1 MKNLYFT
8 QGTKGEQGL
17 VQDLVDEQIKIFGL
31 ECYYIPRQIYEDNLW
46 GDIYYS
52 QFKDSY
58 LVEMYLENFEQ
69 FGGNGDLLSKFG
81 MRVTDEIQLTVSRR
95 RWKDFVDVSTNK
107 IVSGR
112 PNDGDLIWFPLNETV
127 FEIKYVE
134 NQKPFYQLGSLY
146 TYTMTCEVFEYGDSI
161 FDTGIPAV
169 DNTEMESGVYPII
182 LSVGGSGTFVQDERI
197 DGTRYTATATG
208 TTTGTQGVLGTITI
222 TNAGERY
229 TTPPV
234 SYFYGPNG
242 QLIGQGSTT
251 LVDGKVDSVIPPST
265 PYIYAD
271 VTYDQIGQVDTI
283 TPWPAN
289 YPVVKIESS
298 PGNVVAKVAE
308 WDEDTR
314 TLSVA
319 YANGT
324 FDINELICGYDSGA
338 KWNVGSFDTLDM
350 TDSFSENRQLEDE
363 ADDILDFTEINP
375 FGEFGNFT
383 GSF

>member
-1 MKNLYFT
+1 
-8 QGTKGEQGL
+8 
-17 VQDLVDEQIKIFGL
+17 
-31 ECYYIPRQIYEDNLW
+31 
-46 GDIYYS
+46 
-52 QFKDSY
+52 
-58 LVEMYLENFEQ
+58 MYLENFEQ
-69 FGGNGDLLSKFG
+69 FGGNGDMLSKFG
-81 MRVTDEIQLTVSRR
+81 LRVTDEIQLTVSRR
-95 RWKDFVDVSTNK
+95 RWKDFVDVQTNK

-208 TTTGTQGVLGTITI
+208 STTGTQGVLGAITI

-229 TTPPV
+229 TTPPI
-234 SYFYGPNG
+234 SYFYAPDG

-289 YPVVKIESS
+289 YPIVKIESS
-298 PGNVVAKVAE
+298 PGNVTAKVAE

-324 FDINELICGYDSGA
+324 FDTNELICGYDSNA
-338 KWNVGSFDTLDM
+338 KWSVASFDTLDM

-363 ADDILDFTEINP
+363 ADDILDFTERNP

>member
-8 QGTKGEQGL
+8 QGTTGEQGL
-17 VQDLVDEQIKIFGL
+17 VQDLVDEQIKMYGL
-31 ECYYIPRQIYEDNLW
+31 ECYYIPRQIHEDKLW
-46 GDIYYS
+46 NDIYYS

-58 LVEMYLENFEQ
+58 LIEMYLENFEQ
-69 FGGNGDLLSKFG
+69 FGGNGDMLSKFG
-81 MRVTDEIQLTVSRR
+81 LRVTDEIQLTVSRR
-95 RWKDFVDVSTNK
+95 RWKDFVDVQTNK

-208 TTTGTQGVLGTITI
+208 STTGTQGVLGAITI

-229 TTPPV
+229 TTPPI
-234 SYFYGPNG
+234 SYFYAPDG

-289 YPVVKIESS
+289 YPIVKIESS
-298 PGNVVAKVAE
+298 PGNVTAKVAE

-324 FDINELICGYDSGA
+324 FDTNELICGYDSNA
-338 KWNVGSFDTLDM
+338 KWSVASFDTLDM

-363 ADDILDFTEINP
+363 ADDILDFTERNP

>member
-17 VQDLVDEQIKIFGL
+17 VQDLVDEQIKMYGL
-31 ECYYIPRQIYEDNLW
+31 ECYYIPRQIHEDKLW
-46 GDIYYS
+46 NDIYYS

-58 LVEMYLENFEQ
+58 LIEMYLENFEQ
-69 FGGNGDLLSKFG
+69 FGGNGDMLSKFG
-81 MRVTDEIQLTVSRR
+81 LRVTDEIQLTVSRR
-95 RWKDFVDVSTNK
+95 RWKDFVDVQTNK

-251 LVDGKVDSVIPPST
+251 LVMEKLIVLFHHQLH
-265 PYIYAD
+265 
-271 VTYDQIGQVDTI
+271 TYMQ
-283 TPWPAN
+283 
-289 YPVVKIESS
+289 
-298 PGNVVAKVAE
+298 
-308 WDEDTR
+308 
-314 TLSVA
+314 
-319 YANGT
+319 
-324 FDINELICGYDSGA
+324 
-338 KWNVGSFDTLDM
+338 M
-350 TDSFSENRQLEDE
+350 
-363 ADDILDFTEINP
+363 
-375 FGEFGNFT
+375 
-383 GSF
+383 

>member
-17 VQDLVDEQIKIFGL
+17 VQDLVDEQIKMYGL
-31 ECYYIPRQIYEDNLW
+31 ECYYIPRQIHEDNLW

-58 LVEMYLENFEQ
+58 LIEMYLENFEQ
-69 FGGNGDLLSKFG
+69 FGGNGDMLSKFG
-81 MRVTDEIQLTVSRR
+81 LRVTDEIQLTVSRR
-95 RWKDFVDVSTNK
+95 RWQDFVESSTNK

-169 DNTEMESGVYPII
+169 DNTEMESGVYPVI
-182 LSVGGSGTFVQDERI
+182 LSAGGSGYWIQDEKVT
-197 DGTRYTATATG
+197 GTRFNAAATTPVAVN
-208 TTTGTQGVLGTITI
+208 GVLGPITI
-222 TNAGERY
+222 TNAGGRY
-229 TTPPV
+229 ETAPIARWFTPTNALIGTSTTEITNGVVSAVNSPTTPYV
-234 SYFYGPNG
+234 YGD
-242 QLIGQGSTT
+242 I
-251 LVDGKVDSVIPPST
+251 
-265 PYIYAD
+265 
-271 VTYDQIGQVDTI
+271 TYDDLGEIESVAGWAPTI
-283 TPWPAN
+283 VIDESPAN
-289 YPVVKIESS
+289 VV
-298 PGNVVAKVAE
+298 GKVAE
-308 WDEDTR
+308 WNEDTR

-324 FDINELICGYDSGA
+324 FDINEELVGADSNA
-338 KWNVGSFDTLDM
+338 RWSVSSFDTLDM

-363 ADDILDFTEINP
+363 ADDILDFTEKNP

>member
-17 VQDLVDEQIKIFGL
+17 VQDLVDEQIKMYGL
-31 ECYYIPRQIYEDNLW
+31 ECYYIPRQIHEDKLW
-46 GDIYYS
+46 NDIYYS

-58 LVEMYLENFEQ
+58 LIEMYLENFEQ
-69 FGGNGDLLSKFG
+69 FGGNGDMLSKFG
-81 MRVTDEIQLTVSRR
+81 LRVTDEIQLTVSRR

-107 IVSGR
+107 IVTGR

-208 TTTGTQGVLGTITI
+208 TTTGTQGVLGAITI

-229 TTPPV
+229 TTPPI
-234 SYFYGPNG
+234 SYFYGPSG

-289 YPVVKIESS
+289 YPIVKIESS
-298 PGNVVAKVAE
+298 PGNVTAKVAE

-363 ADDILDFTEINP
+363 ADDILDFTERNP

>member
-17 VQDLVDEQIKIFGL
+17 VQDLVDEQIKMYGL
-31 ECYYIPRQIYEDNLW
+31 ECYYIPRQIHEDKLW
-46 GDIYYS
+46 NDIYYS

-58 LVEMYLENFEQ
+58 LIEMYLENFEQ
-69 FGGNGDLLSKFG
+69 FGGNGDMLSKFG
-81 MRVTDEIQLTVSRR
+81 LRVTDEIQLTVSRR
-95 RWKDFVDVSTNK
+95 RWQDFVESSTNK

-208 TTTGTQGVLGTITI
+208 TTTGTQGVLGVITI

-229 TTPPV
+229 TTPPI
-234 SYFYGPNG
+234 SYFYAPDG

-363 ADDILDFTEINP
+363 ADDILDFTERNP

>member
-8 QGTKGEQGL
+8 QGTKGEQSL
-17 VQDLVDEQIKIFGL
+17 VQDLVDEQIKMYGL
-31 ECYYIPRQIYEDNLW
+31 ECYYIPRQIHEDKLW

-58 LVEMYLENFEQ
+58 LIEMYLENFEQ
-69 FGGNGDLLSKFG
+69 FGGNGDMLSKFG
-81 MRVTDEIQLTVSRR
+81 LRVTDEIQLTVSRR
-95 RWKDFVDVSTNK
+95 RWKDFVDVQTNK

-182 LSVGGSGTFVQDERI
+182 LNTGGSGYFKQDEKI
-197 DGTRYTATATG
+197 TGTRFTATAT
-208 TTTGTQGVLGTITI
+208 TPVADNNGVLGAITI
-222 TNAGERY
+222 TNGGGRY
-229 TTPPV
+229 ETA
-234 SYFYGPNG
+234 PNAFWYSPTG
-242 QLIGQGSTT
+242 AFIGTSTT
-251 LVDGKVDSVIPPST
+251 VITDGVVSTVNSPTT
-265 PYIYAD
+265 PYIYGD
-271 VTYDQIGQVDTI
+271 VTYDTQGNIDTI
-283 TPWPAN
+283 TPWAPTIN
-289 YPVVKIESS
+289 IESS
-298 PGNVVAKVAE
+298 PGDVVGKVAE
-308 WDEDTR
+308 WDENTR

-324 FDINELICGYDSGA
+324 FELNEEIVGADSNA
-338 KWNVGSFDTLDM
+338 RWSVGSFDTLDM

-363 ADDILDFTEINP
+363 ADDILDFTERNP

>member
-8 QGTKGEQGL
+8 QGTTGEQGL
-17 VQDLVDEQIKIFGL
+17 VQDLVDEQIKMYGL
-31 ECYYIPRQIYEDNLW
+31 ECYYIPRQIHEDKLW
-46 GDIYYS
+46 NDIYYS

-58 LVEMYLENFEQ
+58 LIEMYLENFEQ
-69 FGGNGDLLSKFG
+69 FGGNGDMLSKFG
-81 MRVTDEIQLTVSRR
+81 LRVTDEIQLTVSRR
-95 RWKDFVDVSTNK
+95 RWQDFVESSTNK

-169 DNTEMESGVYPII
+169 DNTEMESGVYPCFLALVVLDIGFKTKE
-182 LSVGGSGTFVQDERI
+182 LMEQDSMQLQLLLV
-197 DGTRYTATATG
+197 AVN
-208 TTTGTQGVLGTITI
+208 GVLGPITI
-222 TNAGERY
+222 TNAGGRY
-229 TTPPV
+229 ETAPVARWFSPTNGLIGTSTTEITNGVVSTVNSPTTPYV
-234 SYFYGPNG
+234 YGD
-242 QLIGQGSTT
+242 I
-251 LVDGKVDSVIPPST
+251 
-265 PYIYAD
+265 
-271 VTYDQIGQVDTI
+271 TYDEIGHVQSVAGWAPTI
-283 TPWPAN
+283 VIDESPAN
-289 YPVVKIESS
+289 VV
-298 PGNVVAKVAE
+298 GKVAE
-308 WDEDTR
+308 WNEDTR

-324 FDINELICGYDSGA
+324 FDVNELSCGYDSGA
-338 KWNVGSFDTLDM
+338 RWSVGSSFDTLDM

-363 ADDILDFTEINP
+363 ADDILDFTERNP

-383 GSF
+383 GGF

>member
-17 VQDLVDEQIKIFGL
+17 VQDLVDEQIKMYGL
-31 ECYYIPRQIYEDNLW
+31 ECYYIPRQIHEDKLW
-46 GDIYYS
+46 NDIYYS

-58 LVEMYLENFEQ
+58 LIEMYLENFEQ
-69 FGGNGDLLSKFG
+69 FGGNGDMLSKFG
-81 MRVTDEIQLTVSRR
+81 LRVTDEIQLTVSRR
-95 RWKDFVDVSTNK
+95 RWKDFVDVQTNK

-208 TTTGTQGVLGTITI
+208 TTTGTQGVLGAITI

-363 ADDILDFTEINP
+363 ADDILDFTERNP

>member
-1 MKNLYFT
+1 
-8 QGTKGEQGL
+8 
-17 VQDLVDEQIKIFGL
+17 
-31 ECYYIPRQIYEDNLW
+31 
-46 GDIYYS
+46 
-52 QFKDSY
+52 
-58 LVEMYLENFEQ
+58 MYLENFEQ
-69 FGGNGDLLSKFG
+69 FGGNGDMLSKFG
-81 MRVTDEIQLTVSRR
+81 LRVTDEIQLTVSRR
-95 RWKDFVDVSTNK
+95 RWKDFVDVQTNK

-363 ADDILDFTEINP
+363 ADDILDFTERNP

>member
-8 QGTKGEQGL
+8 QGTTGEQGL
-17 VQDLVDEQIKIFGL
+17 VQDLVDEQIKMYGL
-31 ECYYIPRQIYEDNLW
+31 ECYYIPRQIHEDKLW
-46 GDIYYS
+46 NDIYYS

-58 LVEMYLENFEQ
+58 LIEMYLENFEQ
-69 FGGNGDLLSKFG
+69 FGGNGDMLSKFG
-81 MRVTDEIQLTVSRR
+81 LRVTDEIQLTVSRR
-95 RWKDFVDVSTNK
+95 RWKDFVDVQTNK

-208 TTTGTQGVLGTITI
+208 TTTGTQGVLGAITI

-289 YPVVKIESS
+289 YPIVKIESS
-298 PGNVVAKVAE
+298 PGNVTAKVAE

-324 FDINELICGYDSGA
+324 FDTNELICGYDSNA
-338 KWNVGSFDTLDM
+338 KWSVASFDTLDM

-363 ADDILDFTEINP
+363 ADDILDFTEKNP

>member
-17 VQDLVDEQIKIFGL
+17 VQDLVDEQIKMYGL

-107 IVSGR
+107 IVTGR

-161 FDTGIPAV
+161 FDTGVPTI
-169 DNTEMESGVYPII
+169 DNTEMESGVYPIL
-182 LSVGGSGTFVQDERI
+182 LSVGGSGFFTQDEKVT
-197 DGTRYTATATG
+197 GTIFDAAATAVADS
-208 TTTGTQGVLGTITI
+208 QGQLGAITI
-222 TNAGERY
+222 TDAGGKY
-229 TTPPV
+229 TTAPTAFWYSPTG
-234 SYFYGPNG
+234 S
-242 QLIGQGSTT
+242 LIGNSSTEIT
-251 LVDGKVDSVIPPST
+251 NGVVSKVNSPTT
-265 PYIYAD
+265 PYIYGD
-271 VTYDQIGQVDTI
+271 VEYDDIGQI
-283 TPWPAN
+283 TNITGWNPII
-289 YPVVKIESS
+289 KIESS
-298 PGNVVAKVAE
+298 PGNTVGKVAE
-308 WDEDTR
+308 FDPDTR
-314 TLSVA
+314 ILKAA
-319 YANGT
+319 YMNGT
-324 FDINELICGYDSGA
+324 FDVNEEIVGADSGA
-338 KWNVGSFDTLDM
+338 KWDVTSFDTLDM
-350 TDSFSENRQLEDE
+350 TDSFSENRSLENA
-363 ADDILDFTEINP
+363 ADDILDFTESNP